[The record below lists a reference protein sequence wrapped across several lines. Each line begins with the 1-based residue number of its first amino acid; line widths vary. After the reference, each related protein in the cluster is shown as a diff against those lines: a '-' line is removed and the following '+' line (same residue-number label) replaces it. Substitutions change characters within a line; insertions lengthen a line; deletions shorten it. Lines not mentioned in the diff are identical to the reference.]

1 MVSAFFMPM
10 SKQATQQRYQFHT
23 TQQLGYKKIL
33 YCWCGASLDLN
44 KNSYKALKQFK
55 LAHEGVCEM
64 PVESKQKVYGRVLT
78 G

>member
-1 MVSAFFMPM
+1 M

-44 KNSYKALKQFK
+44 KNSYKALKAFK
-55 LAHEGVCEM
+55 LAHENICE
-64 PVESKQKVYGRVLT
+64 PQVSKQAVR
-78 G
+78 